1 MECRVESQA
10 KTGPAGGNRTPN
22 ISGRSRML
30 YPVELRPDS
39 CACCLDADREIT
51 SLLSLLLFKRKNKKE
66 LSEDRPFFILWS
78 EYNNSNLGPLVQTR
92 Q

>member
-1 MECRVESQA
+1 
-10 KTGPAGGNRTPN
+10 
-22 ISGRSRML
+22 
-30 YPVELRPDS
+30 
-39 CACCLDADREIT
+39 
-51 SLLSLLLFKRKNKKE
+51 LLSLLLFKRKNKKE